1 MAEEK
6 STSEL
11 TQEVEELKKVS
22 KNLAELLTN
31 SVNMVDK
38 YYEIFFD
45 QTPHYVEL
53 EQYDKSGILRTVSVP
68 NRAMDKSVALSG
80 NDDPEGIVDAV
91 IGALYVNNITRE
103 LFMKKTARGNIGW
116 VNITPQPIE
125 IYKESFNVNS
135 ETQRVQLI
143 YKAYSKA
150 YIDVFLNGIHL
161 EQADFDLDTD
171 QQTLVFHKQ
180 LSNNSTLQVSYLTGL
195 YGLKGD
201 KGETGSAGTVKV
213 GKITT
218 GKPGTNAIVAN
229 TGDKYNAVL
238 DFTIPRGDKGE
249 TGDSATIKVGKVATG
264 KPGTN
269 VTIKNTG
276 DKHNAVFDF
285 TIPRGDKGETGSAAT
300 IKVGKLTTGNP
311 GTNVTITNTGNE
323 NNAVFDFT
331 IPRGDK
337 GETGDSGVYC
347 GSEEPKNEEV
357 KVWIDI
363 SGEANLLGGLCLPAT
378 DSYKDVVLTDG
389 TVFEADN
396 HGYLVFAKVATQA
409 GQYIQIDGGH
419 PDLTV
424 KSMIFTGNVAPVA
437 NSTVY
442 CPPVP
447 MAKGQ
452 QVKIT
457 CTANGNTVA
466 SRFIYTM
473 SDITHAEPID
483 LDPPAPQQ

>member
-1 MAEEK
+1 MAEEE
-6 STSEL
+6 SISEL
-11 TQEVEELKKVS
+11 TQEVEALKDVS

-53 EQYDKSGILRTVSVP
+53 EQYDKNGILHTTLIP
-68 NRAMDKSVALSG
+68 NRAMDKTVAFSG
-80 NDDPEGIVDAV
+80 EEDPEGVVDAV
-91 IGALYVNNITRE
+91 MGALYVNNVTRE

-135 ETQRVQLI
+135 ETQKVQLI

-171 QQTLVFHKQ
+171 QQTLIFNKQ
-180 LSNNSTLQVSYLTGL
+180 LSNNSTLQVSYMTGL

-201 KGETGSAGTVKV
+201 KGEAGSA
-213 GKITT
+213 
-218 GKPGTNAIVAN
+218 
-229 TGDKYNAVL
+229 
-238 DFTIPRGDKGE
+238 
-249 TGDSATIKVGKVATG
+249 ATIKVGKVATG

-269 VTIKNTG
+269 VIVVNTG
-276 DKHNAVFDF
+276 DKYNAVFDF
-285 TIPRGDKGETGSAAT
+285 TIPRGEKGE
-300 IKVGKLTTGNP
+300 K
-311 GTNVTITNTGNE
+311 
-323 NNAVFDFT
+323 
-331 IPRGDK
+331 GD
-337 GETGDSGVYC
+337 TGDSGVYC
-347 GSEEPKNEEV
+347 GSEEPENEEV
-357 KVWIDI
+357 RVWIDI

-378 DSYKDVVLTDG
+378 DSYKDVVLTNG

-419 PDLTV
+419 SDLTV

-473 SDITHAEPID
+473 ADITHAEPID
-483 LDPPAPQQ
+483 LDPPVPQQ

>member
-80 NDDPEGIVDAV
+80 NEDPEGIVDAV

-201 KGETGSAGTVKV
+201 KGATGSAGTVKV
-213 GKITT
+213 GKVTT

-249 TGDSATIKVGKVATG
+249 TGSAATVKVGKVTTG
-264 KPGTN
+264 K
-269 VTIKNTG
+269 
-276 DKHNAVFDF
+276 
-285 TIPRGDKGETGSAAT
+285 
-300 IKVGKLTTGNP
+300 P

-473 SDITHAEPID
+473 ADITHAEPID

>member
-80 NDDPEGIVDAV
+80 NEDPEGIVDAV

-201 KGETGSAGTVKV
+201 KGETGSAATVKV
-213 GKITT
+213 GKVT
-218 GKPGTNAIVAN
+218 
-229 TGDKYNAVL
+229 
-238 DFTIPRGDKGE
+238 
-249 TGDSATIKVGKVATG
+249 TG

-269 VTIKNTG
+269 VTITNTG
-276 DKHNAVFDF
+276 DKYNAIFDF
-285 TIPRGDKGETGSAAT
+285 AVPRGDKGETGSAAT
-300 IKVGKLTTGNP
+300 IKVGKLATGKP

-473 SDITHAEPID
+473 ADITHAEPID